1 MAKSKNTNLNKAGI
15 NKEDE
20 FYTKLT
26 DIEKELRYYKKHFNG
41 KVVFCNCDDPFE
53 SNFFRYFVL
62 NFNRLKLKKLVATHF
77 DAKLPSYKIELMRD
91 INGDGK
97 ITSKDIIKTP
107 LQQNGDFRSPECI
120 EILKD
125 ADIIITNPPFSL
137 YTEYIKQLMEYEK
150 KFLIIGRET
159 VATNKY
165 IFPLIKDGKIWTGYN
180 NGDMEF
186 VVPSYYEPR
195 ETRYREENG
204 IKYRSLGNA
213 LWLTNLDIPKRHED
227 YKIYKTYKEEEY
239 KKFDYYDAIFVSK
252 LTDIPCDYAG
262 VMGVPITILHHHNP
276 EQFEI
281 VGLLAGNIRGLAGIP
296 SKIDKDGPYVDGKL
310 KFGRILIRNKRL
322 SN

>member
-1 MAKSKNTNLNKAGI
+1 MPKAKNTNLNKAGI

-20 FYTKLT
+20 FYTKIT
-26 DIEKELRYYKKHFNG
+26 DIERELRYYKHYFKD
-41 KVVFCNCDDPFE
+41 KTVFCNCDDPE
-53 SNFFRYFVL
+53 TSNFWKYFEL
-62 NFNRLKLKKLVATHF
+62 QFEELGLKKLVSTHF
-77 DAKLPSYKIELMRD
+77 DPEKPTYKLELMRD
-91 INGDGK
+91 IDGDGK
-97 ITSKDIIKTP
+97 ITKKDIIKTP

-120 EILKD
+120 EILKE
-125 ADIIITNPPFSL
+125 ADIIVTNPPFSL
-137 YTEYIKQLMEYEK
+137 YTEYVKQLMDYNK
-150 KFLIIGRET
+150 KFVIIGRET

-227 YKIYKTYKEEEY
+227 YKVYKAYREEDY
-239 KKFDYYDAIFVSK
+239 LKFDYYDAIFVAK
-252 LTDIPCDYAG
+252 LTDIPCDYDG

-296 SKIDKDGPYVDGKL
+296 SKIDKDGPYVNGKM

-322 SN
+322 AK